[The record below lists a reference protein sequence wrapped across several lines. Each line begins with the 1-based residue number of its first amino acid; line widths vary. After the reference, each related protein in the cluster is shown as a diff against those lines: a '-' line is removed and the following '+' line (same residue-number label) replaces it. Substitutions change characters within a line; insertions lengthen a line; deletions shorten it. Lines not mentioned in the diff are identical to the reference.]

1 MLLQLPLGPR
11 SQILVCRYG
20 QPQEW
25 QGTVFAWVPQSY
37 PQTYSKLPTA
47 CLNYFPSND
56 ISPAAAFVV
65 LSFHQGRLSS
75 SSCAGCAREKVEEG
89 GGRLIKPWGF
99 TSPEGS
105 QLSGL
110 DCLMGKESK

>member
-11 SQILVCRYG
+11 SQILGCRYG

-25 QGTVFAWVPQSY
+25 QGMVFAWVPQSY

-47 CLNYFPSND
+47 CLNYFPSSD

-75 SSCAGCAREKVEEG
+75 SACAGCAREKVEEG
-89 GGRLIKPWGF
+89 GKADKPRGF
-99 TSPEGS
+99 SPEGS

-110 DCLMGKESK
+110 GCLMGKESK